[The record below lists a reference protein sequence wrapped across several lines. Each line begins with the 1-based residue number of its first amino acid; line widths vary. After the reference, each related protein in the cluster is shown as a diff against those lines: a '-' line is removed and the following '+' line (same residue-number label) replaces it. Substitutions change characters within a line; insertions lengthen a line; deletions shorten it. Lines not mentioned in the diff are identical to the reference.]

1 MKNTPEY
8 LKVNLEKFPDEPA
21 ISIKDK
27 NGVWQTDSWK
37 EFYENVLKVSKSL
50 SALGISKND
59 KISIYSY
66 NRKEWNICYASAQF
80 INAVAVGVYHTCSSN
95 EVEWVVGNSESKVI
109 FVGNNP
115 GDNNEEEKM
124 PNHRLL
130 ACIDNLEKVE
140 KVVVLDGVEILDHK
154 KFISW
159 NEFISLGSKI
169 EDNEVLNKTDAIDVN
184 DTSSLIYTSGTTGN
198 PKGVELSYKNWTFL
212 MDGLLTFLKFN
223 QSERIISWLPGAHVF
238 GQALD
243 NHYWVRRA
251 LHMHI
256 VDHPLNTVDFAK
268 EIQPHL
274 FCSVPRIYEK
284 VFDNLRSAIN
294 SKPILKYGLKIP
306 LLSGLLKSKLRSAAG
321 FGELRFAISGAAPIN
336 PDILTM
342 FHDLDIPLFEGYG
355 MTENTAGATLNFIG
369 NNKIG
374 TVGKALPE
382 TEIKIANDGEILL
395 KGDHVMKGYYN
406 NKKATEETIIDG
418 WLYTGDIGKLDDEGY
433 LSITGRKKEI
443 YVSSAGK
450 NIAPLVIEETIKSIS
465 LISQC
470 FLVGDSRKYC
480 SALLTLDV
488 GVILRDKIGIDP
500 NDIPKDPI
508 AQLKMLK
515 DNGHELSDY
524 TESKTI
530 FEEVKKSVEML
541 NNQFSNPEQLK
552 KFSILPR
559 DFTIDDG
566 ELTPTLK
573 IRRKQINENWS
584 ATIEKM
590 YEE

>member
-1 MKNTPEY
+1 
-8 LKVNLEKFPDEPA
+8 
-21 ISIKDK
+21 
-27 NGVWQTDSWK
+27 
-37 EFYENVLKVSKSL
+37 
-50 SALGISKND
+50 
-59 KISIYSY
+59 
-66 NRKEWNICYASAQF
+66 
-80 INAVAVGVYHTCSSN
+80 
-95 EVEWVVGNSESKVI
+95 
-109 FVGNNP
+109 
-115 GDNNEEEKM
+115 
-124 PNHRLL
+124 
-130 ACIDNLEKVE
+130 
-140 KVVVLDGVEILDHK
+140 
-154 KFISW
+154 
-159 NEFISLGSKI
+159 
-169 EDNEVLNKTDAIDVN
+169 
-184 DTSSLIYTSGTTGN
+184 
-198 PKGVELSYKNWTFL
+198 
-212 MDGLLTFLKFN
+212 
-223 QSERIISWLPGAHVF
+223 
-238 GQALD
+238 
-243 NHYWVRRA
+243 
-251 LHMHI
+251 
-256 VDHPLNTVDFAK
+256 
-268 EIQPHL
+268 
-274 FCSVPRIYEK
+274 
-284 VFDNLRSAIN
+284 
-294 SKPILKYGLKIP
+294 
-306 LLSGLLKSKLRSAAG
+306 
-321 FGELRFAISGAAPIN
+321 
-336 PDILTM
+336 
-342 FHDLDIPLFEGYG
+342 

-382 TEIKIANDGEILL
+382 TEIKIASDGEILL

-418 WLYTGDIGKLDDEGY
+418 WLYTGDIGILDNDGY

-530 FEEVKKSVEML
+530 FEEVKKSVEIL